1 MITPEATTPFIQMGW
16 FPMLLHYLPVLCVSF
31 FVAVISTPIVKVIAR
46 KYGIVDHPDEARK
59 MHKKPVAY
67 LGGVAIFVAVVSG
80 IIVSYIFVKSPPIF
94 QPFPIVILIGMVAI
108 ALTGLADDVF
118 EYWDP
123 WWKVAGQ
130 LVAAAAMAQQGVG
143 TRVAEGVIRGI
154 GIPEDIC
161 NYHIVEAGMFLPDP
175 ITLTYIS
182 GVIIIVIFVLG
193 ACNAANLLDGLD
205 GLLSGTVAI
214 TCIGLIAISIMIAL
228 SMTQQNLASIAEHL
242 SQNMF
247 LNNRGNGITLI
258 GANIVLGLSVLGAV
272 LGFLI
277 YNFNPASIFLGDAG
291 SLLLGYLCIV
301 MVLMLGEQ
309 GQTFIVVA
317 GTIVFALPILDT
329 LLAIIRRKLA
339 GKAMSDAD
347 SNHIHHIIKRKLIS
361 VKKTVLSLYGI
372 SSIFCFL
379 GVALAWAHI
388 TGAIRAWV
396 IYLVAII
403 IFGGISLLFLQAARR
418 HDTRKRVRREN
429 QSPVG

>member
-1 MITPEATTPFIQMGW
+1 MITPETATPFIQVEW
-16 FPMLLHYLPVLCVSF
+16 FSLLLHYLPVLCVSF
-31 FVAVISTPIVKVIAR
+31 FVAVIATPIMKLIAH
-46 KYGIVDHPDEARK
+46 KYGIVDRPDETRK
-59 MHKKPVAY
+59 QHKKPIAY
-67 LGGVAIFVAVVSG
+67 LGGAAIFIAVLSG
-80 IIVSYIFVKSPPIF
+80 IIVSYTFVKSPPIF
-94 QPFPIVILIGMVAI
+94 QPFPIVIIIGMFAI
-108 ALTGLADDVF
+108 GLTGLADDIF

-143 TRVAEGVIRGI
+143 TRVAEGFLRGV
-154 GIPEDIC
+154 GLPLDVC
-161 NYHIVEAGMFLPDP
+161 NYPIVEAGMLLPDP

-214 TCIGLIAISIMIAL
+214 TCIGLIAISLMIIL
-228 SMTQQNLASIAEHL
+228 TMTEQNLASISEHL

-247 LNNRGNGITLI
+247 LNNRGKGITLI
-258 GANIVLGLSVLGAV
+258 GANIVLGFAVLGAV

-309 GQTFIVVA
+309 GQTYIVVA
-317 GTIVFALPILDT
+317 GLIVFALPILDT

-347 SNHIHHIIKRKLIS
+347 SNHIHHIIKRNLGS
-361 VKKTVLSLYGI
+361 VKLTVLSLYGI
-372 SSIFCFL
+372 SSIFCLL
-379 GVALAWAHI
+379 GAALAWAHI

-396 IYLVAII
+396 IYIVAII
-403 IFGGISLLFLQAARR
+403 IFGGISLYALRAARR
-418 HDTRKRVRREN
+418 HERTCA
-429 QSPVG
+429 